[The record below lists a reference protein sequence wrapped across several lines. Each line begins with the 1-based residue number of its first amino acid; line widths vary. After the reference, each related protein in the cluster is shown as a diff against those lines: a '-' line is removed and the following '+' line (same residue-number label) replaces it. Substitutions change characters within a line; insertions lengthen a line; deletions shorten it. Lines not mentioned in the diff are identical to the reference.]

1 MKRITLSLMILS
13 AAVAGTALVGSTPAF
28 AEAIVSRSAPTIAN
42 MDKGQ
47 ILSWLDQL
55 NRDLNDKKAYGH
67 VKDNGRHEIEGAEG
81 IIRNLLGRVKT
92 LDELSEPQRVE
103 LFNANEKIISVLND
117 SEKDRLVCVR
127 EYPTGSHR
135 PVVSCMTVAERD
147 HNREESQKAALDL
160 QKQQQTMKSN

>member
-1 MKRITLSLMILS
+1 MNRVTLTLLILS
-13 AAVAGTALVGSTPAF
+13 AAVAGTALVGSSPSY
-28 AEAIVSRSAPTIAN
+28 AEAIVSKSAPKIAN
-42 MDKGQ
+42 MDRGQ

-92 LDELSEPQRVE
+92 LDELSETQRVE
-103 LFNANEKIISVLND
+103 LFNQNEKIISVLND

-147 HNREESQKAALDL
+147 HMREESQKAALDM
-160 QKQQQTMKSN
+160 QKQAQDRKSN

>member
-1 MKRITLSLMILS
+1 MKRVTLSLLVVS
-13 AAVAGTALVGSTPAF
+13 AALSGAALLVSPASY
-28 AEAIVSRSAPTIAN
+28 AEAIVAKSAPTITN
-42 MDKGQ
+42 MDRGQ

-67 VKDNGRHEIEGAEG
+67 VKDAGRHEIEGSEG
-81 IIRNLLGRVKT
+81 IIRNLLGRVKS

-147 HNREESQKAALDL
+147 HLREESQKASLDM
-160 QKQQQTMKSN
+160 QKQAQSRKSN